1 MNKSIKTLTNFDVL
15 NIIKGGGEFNQT
27 EDIVYNISTD
37 LKVSFLL
44 INDIINKIN
53 ISINRNNNISIIYKL
68 FNKIAL
74 ELSLLIDLFH
84 EYSDRIIKD
93 ESKTYTIENF
103 ENRINDLKHRTITLI
118 EQQQSNNGRTNGIP
132 SYKTFI
138 NEIINDKIIP
148 VYNEILELYSDINN
162 E

>member
-1 MNKSIKTLTNFDVL
+1 MYHSIKPLNNFDVL
-15 NIIKGGGEFNQT
+15 NIIKGGGEFNQK
-27 EDIVYNISTD
+27 EGIVYNISTD

-74 ELSLLIDLFH
+74 ELSLLVDLFH
-84 EYSDRIIKD
+84 EYNDRMIKD
-93 ESKTYTIENF
+93 ESKQYTIENF
-103 ENRINDLKHRTITLI
+103 KNRMNDIKNRTITLI
-118 EQQQSNNGRTNGIP
+118 EQQRSDNGTSNGIP
-132 SYKTFI
+132 SYKTAI
-138 NEIINDKIIP
+138 NQVIDDKIIP
-148 VYNEILELYSDINN
+148 VYDEILALYSDLNN